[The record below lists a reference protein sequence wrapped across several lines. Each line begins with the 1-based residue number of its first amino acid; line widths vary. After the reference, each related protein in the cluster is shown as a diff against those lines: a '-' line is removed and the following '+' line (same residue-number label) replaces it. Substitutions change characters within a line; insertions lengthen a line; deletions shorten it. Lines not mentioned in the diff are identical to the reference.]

1 MDEATI
7 LPNHRQI
14 EAFRAVILTGGITA
28 AARLMNITQPAVS
41 RLIRDLQADLDLRLF
56 ESRGGRLQATK
67 EAHSLYKEVERS
79 FVGLDRIAQAA
90 TDLRERRTGTL
101 RVASLPALFN
111 GLLPRFIGRF
121 LVSRPD
127 LDLSL
132 FGLASYLVLDWVAT
146 GQCDVGFAEL
156 PLPHPTVVSERIGP
170 FAAVAA
176 VPTSHRLAR
185 KRKLVPMDFAGEP
198 FIALSPFTQLR
209 VRIDAVFDEHQVKRQ
224 LRIETP
230 LSMVACPLVAA
241 GAGLSIVDPFSAR
254 EFTDGGVTFLPFE
267 PRIDVD
273 FSVLTSSQ
281 RALPG
286 VARDF
291 IREARAEVVR
301 FGRSGTKRRPAS
313 TF

>member
-1 MDEATI
+1 M
-7 LPNHRQI
+7 LNHRQI

-28 AARLMNITQPAVS
+28 AARLMGVTQPAVS
-41 RLIRDLQADLDLRLF
+41 RLIKDLQLHLQLTLF
-56 ESRGGRLQATK
+56 ESRGGRLTATR

-90 TDLRERRTGTL
+90 TDLRERRIGTL

-121 LVSRPD
+121 LVNRPD

-146 GQCDVGFAEL
+146 GQCDLGFAEL
-156 PLPHPTVVSERIGP
+156 PPVHPTVMSERIGP
-170 FAAVAA
+170 FAAVGA
-176 VPTSHRLAR
+176 VPATHRLAR
-185 KRKLVPMDFAGEP
+185 KRKLVPADFAGQP

-209 VRIDAVFDEHQVKRQ
+209 VRIDAVFDEHKVQRQ

-230 LSMVACPLVAA
+230 LSMIACPLVAA

-281 RALPG
+281 RPLSG

-291 IREARAEVVR
+291 IREAKAEVVR
-301 FGRSGTKRRPAS
+301 FGHIDIRRLPPA
-313 TF
+313 TVV